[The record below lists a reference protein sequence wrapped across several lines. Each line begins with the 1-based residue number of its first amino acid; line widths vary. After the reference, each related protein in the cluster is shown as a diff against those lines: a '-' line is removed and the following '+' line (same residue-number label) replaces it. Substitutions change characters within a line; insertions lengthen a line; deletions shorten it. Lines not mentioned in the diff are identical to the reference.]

1 MLDQHIF
8 VVLEKPAG
16 GCYLVSKTLV
26 LQAGSYLFGKSANN
40 PNNDGSNGVVIR
52 LAPNSNVPLL
62 RTFAALNPAGGG
74 NEFMAVENIAFDG
87 NGANQTQELQGQ
99 ALVDFRG
106 TFIQTFLRHVMI
118 TNAFGPG
125 LFTGST
131 ELDNVWIF
139 GCSTSTYSWIHNPG
153 QTGLGALLANQ
164 VYVEESIKPNS
175 GAFRSP
181 WGTGS
186 PVNDPSTFAHAILL
200 NGLSSATFNQLHCE
214 SASTC
219 VDFNDVQ
226 NLTIHGISG
235 SRIGNPSSPDPTDQ
249 YLMRALNKNIL
260 AFTFSEAYFDQSGST
275 YQGNFPNSRV
285 FGFAA
290 GIENHDMLETPPGRL
305 TWPLYTW
312 GRADQG
318 YTGTPFLGERPV
330 VANDL
335 FIKKIGAYSP
345 NRLAF
350 FDEQD
355 APNGS
360 YSFLER
366 NGNFLSLGFSPG
378 PINVNEFHMLTMAYF
393 GPNNPGNGI
402 ALPDA
407 RLQTGTADNTDLVGE
422 LTFSSASSAT
432 FNFLHTYNSHPEC
445 TATPQFA
452 LADGNRQWI
461 TYASA
466 SSFTINFAGPVTGA
480 VSYTCLGR
488 N

>member
-1 MLDQHIF
+1 
-8 VVLEKPAG
+8 
-16 GCYLVSKTLV
+16 
-26 LQAGSYLFGKSANN
+26 
-40 PNNDGSNGVVIR
+40 
-52 LAPNSNVPLL
+52 
-62 RTFAALNPAGGG
+62 
-74 NEFMAVENIAFDG
+74 
-87 NGANQTQELQGQ
+87 
-99 ALVDFRG
+99 
-106 TFIQTFLRHVMI
+106 VMI
-118 TNAFGPG
+118 TKSFGPG

-131 ELDNVWIF
+131 ELDNLWII

-164 VYVEESIKPNS
+164 VYVDESIKPNS
-175 GAFRSP
+175 GAYRSP
-181 WGTGS
+181 WGNGS
-186 PVNDPSTFAHAILL
+186 PVYDPSTFAHAILL

-214 SASTC
+214 STSTC

-235 SRIGNPSSPDPTDQ
+235 TRIGNPSSPDPTDQ

-260 AFTFSEAYFDQSGST
+260 AFTFSEAYFDQSGSV
-275 YQGNFPNSRV
+275 YKGDFPNSRV
-285 FGFAA
+285 FGFAS
-290 GIENHDMLETPPGRL
+290 GIENHDMLETPAGRL

-335 FIKKIGAYSP
+335 FIKKVGAYSP

-355 APNGS
+355 APVGS

-378 PINVNEFHMLTMAYF
+378 PINVAEFNMLTMAYF

-407 RLQTGTADNTDLVGE
+407 RLQTSTADNTDLVGE

-432 FNFLHTYNSHPEC
+432 FSFLHTYNSHPEC
-445 TATPQFA
+445 TATPQF
-452 LADGNRQWI
+452 DPGVRNDPSI
-461 TYASA
+461 TYTGS
-466 SSFTINFAGPVTGA
+466 SSFTVNFAVPVTGA

-488 N
+488 D